1 MNLCLL
7 YCVILNIVNGGSF
20 IMAQKLKDESRQAI
34 IQSAKEEFL
43 EKGYKNASMRNIA
56 KKANMTVGN
65 LYRYFQSK
73 EDINRMIVG
82 ETLKEINDIIRNITS
97 DSVSMETRV
106 FNIKADVNELS
117 DVMNQLAD
125 RLVDVYQKHKIEFNI
140 LMMNSG
146 VNKELIEWFSKAI
159 NSLIDQH
166 FPIEGF
172 SNEKTILSRSY
183 AISIFA
189 GMREIF
195 RRTTIEKDQ
204 LKVLVKTYLNSYI
217 VMLDSDIRK
226 LVK

>member
-1 MNLCLL
+1 M
-7 YCVILNIVNGGSF
+7 IIVNGGSF

-34 IQSAKEEFL
+34 INSAKEEFL

-65 LYRYFQSK
+65 LYRYFPSK

-82 ETLKEINDIIRNITS
+82 DTLKEINNIVCSITS

-189 GMREIF
+189 GLREIF
-195 RRTTIEKDQ
+195 RRTTIEKDK
-204 LKVLVKTYLNSYI
+204 LKILVKTYLNSYI

>member
-1 MNLCLL
+1 
-7 YCVILNIVNGGSF
+7 
-20 IMAQKLKDESRQAI
+20 MAQRLKDESRQAI
-34 IQSAKEEFL
+34 INSAKEEFL

-65 LYRYFQSK
+65 LYRYFPSK

-82 ETLKEINDIIRNITS
+82 DTLKEINDIIRNITS

-125 RLVDVYQKHKIEFNI
+125 RLVDVYQMHKIEFNI

-204 LKVLVKTYLNSYI
+204 LRMLVKTYLNSYI

>member
-1 MNLCLL
+1 
-7 YCVILNIVNGGSF
+7 
-20 IMAQKLKDESRQAI
+20 MAQKLKDESRQAI
-34 IQSAKEEFL
+34 ILSAKEEFL

-56 KKANMTVGN
+56 RKANMTVGN
-65 LYRYFQSK
+65 LYRYFPSK
-73 EDINRMIVG
+73 EDINRLIVG
-82 ETLKEINDIIRNITS
+82 ETLNEINGIIRNITA
-97 DSVSMETRV
+97 DNVSMETRV

-117 DVMNQLAD
+117 SLMNQLAEK
-125 RLVDVYQKHKIEFNI
+125 LVDVYQRHKIEFNI

-195 RRTTIEKDQ
+195 RKTTIEKEQ
-204 LKVLVKTYLNSYI
+204 LEMLVKTYLNSYI
-217 VMLDSDIRK
+217 VMLDSDIGK

>member
-1 MNLCLL
+1 
-7 YCVILNIVNGGSF
+7 
-20 IMAQKLKDESRQAI
+20 MAQRLKDESRQAI
-34 IQSAKEEFL
+34 INSAKEEFL

-65 LYRYFQSK
+65 LYRYFPSK
-73 EDINRMIVG
+73 EDINRLIVG
-82 ETLKEINDIIRNITS
+82 DTLNEINEIIRNITS

-146 VNKELIEWFSKAI
+146 VNKELIEWFSRAI

>member
-1 MNLCLL
+1 
-7 YCVILNIVNGGSF
+7 
-20 IMAQKLKDESRQAI
+20 MAQKLKDESRQAI

-65 LYRYFQSK
+65 LYRYFPSK

>member
-1 MNLCLL
+1 
-7 YCVILNIVNGGSF
+7 
-20 IMAQKLKDESRQAI
+20 MAQKLKDESRQAI
-34 IQSAKEEFL
+34 INSAKEEFL

-65 LYRYFQSK
+65 LYRYFPSK

-82 ETLKEINDIIRNITS
+82 DTLKEINDIVRSITS

-204 LKVLVKTYLNSYI
+204 LKILVKTYLNSYI

>member
-1 MNLCLL
+1 
-7 YCVILNIVNGGSF
+7 
-20 IMAQKLKDESRQAI
+20 MAQKLKDESRQAI

-65 LYRYFQSK
+65 LYRYFPSK

-172 SNEKTILSRSY
+172 SNEKTILSRRY
-183 AISIFA
+183 AIYIFA

>member
-1 MNLCLL
+1 
-7 YCVILNIVNGGSF
+7 
-20 IMAQKLKDESRQAI
+20 MAQKLKDESRQAI
-34 IQSAKEEFL
+34 INSAKEEFL

-65 LYRYFQSK
+65 LYRYFPSK
-73 EDINRMIVG
+73 EDINRLIVG
-82 ETLKEINDIIRNITS
+82 DTLNEINEIIRNITS

-146 VNKELIEWFSKAI
+146 VNKELIEWFSRAI

-195 RRTTIEKDQ
+195 RRTTIEQDH
-204 LKVLVKTYLNSYI
+204 LKILVKTYLNSYI

>member
-1 MNLCLL
+1 M
-7 YCVILNIVNGGSF
+7 NIVNGGSF

-34 IQSAKEEFL
+34 INSAKEEFL

-65 LYRYFQSK
+65 LYRYFPSK
-73 EDINRMIVG
+73 EDINRLIVG
-82 ETLKEINDIIRNITS
+82 DTLKEINDIIRSITA

-125 RLVDVYQKHKIEFNI
+125 RLVDVYHKHKIEFNI

-146 VNKELIEWFSKAI
+146 VNKELIEWFSRAI

-204 LKVLVKTYLNSYI
+204 LNMLVKTYLNSYI

>member
-1 MNLCLL
+1 
-7 YCVILNIVNGGSF
+7 
-20 IMAQKLKDESRQAI
+20 MAQKLKDESRQAI
-34 IQSAKEEFL
+34 ISSAKEEFL

-65 LYRYFQSK
+65 LYRYFPSK
-73 EDINRMIVG
+73 EDINKVIVDD
-82 ETLKEINDIIRNITS
+82 TLKEINDIIRSITS
-97 DSVSMETRV
+97 DSISMETRV

-117 DVMNQLAD
+117 AVMNELAD
-125 RLVDVYQKHKIEFNI
+125 RLVDVYQRHKIEFNI

-146 VNKELIEWFSKAI
+146 VNKDITGWFANAI
-159 NSLIDQH
+159 HSLIDQH
-166 FPIEGF
+166 FPMEGF
-172 SNEKTILSRSY
+172 NNEKTILSRSY

-204 LKVLVKTYLNSYI
+204 LKFLVKTYLNSYI

>member
-1 MNLCLL
+1 MPIILALL
-7 YCVILNIVNGGSF
+7 L
-20 IMAQKLKDESRQAI
+20 
-34 IQSAKEEFL
+34 
-43 EKGYKNASMRNIA
+43 
-56 KKANMTVGN
+56 
-65 LYRYFQSK
+65 
-73 EDINRMIVG
+73 
-82 ETLKEINDIIRNITS
+82 
-97 DSVSMETRV
+97 
-106 FNIKADVNELS
+106 NELRFQRYKKVS
-117 DVMNQLAD
+117 QTVLYLPHFLSWVIIASVALNLFKPQTG
-125 RLVDVYQKHKIEFNI
+125 LVNI

-172 SNEKTILSRSY
+172 SNEKIILSRSY

-204 LKVLVKTYLNSYI
+204 LKMLVKTYLNSYI